1 MFLLWAQQKDW
12 AHESIMGQK
21 LSSANFGSIS
31 NTISSRPIIHTHRG
45 WWVGL
50 KRKEKKRKTWV
61 RNKIDEETKQV
72 VSIPS
77 ITESNVADLVG
88 V

>member
-1 MFLLWAQQKDW
+1 
-12 AHESIMGQK
+12 
-21 LSSANFGSIS
+21 
-31 NTISSRPIIHTHRG
+31 
-45 WWVGL
+45 VGL